1 MYTPANYFRSIS
13 AGNFREG
20 VWNLVAKYPA
30 SLSEGETQQATAQ
43 VTFKVIK
50 PLLGAPP
57 VPPNK
62 PPAIK
67 PPLAS
72 QKMAT
77 APLAQQNL
85 KPQTTNLPVTAQ
97 HGALKTAPSIIG
109 PADNQRFNKTGTIP
123 INAKVSAA
131 DASLVWEIEYQAFG
145 ATSFLRQ
152 KPSLAGGPAT
162 GAGMVKTARLT
173 FSSPGTYRFR
183 VREDDAKA
191 LWSGW
196 RTVIVGPPP
205 PVAPAAK
212 TMHLSKPESVT
223 DAVKS
228 LPQEQPTKPLP
239 QTRQK
244 KIQPFIMKPPTAPIT
259 APRQ

>member
-1 MYTPANYFRSIS
+1 MFE
-13 AGNFREG
+13 EG

-30 SLSEGETQQATAQ
+30 SLGEGETQQATAQ

-62 PPAIK
+62 PLAIK

-131 DASLVWEIEYQAFG
+131 DVSLIWEIEYQAFG

-173 FSSPGTYRFR
+173 FSAPGTYRFR
-183 VREDDAKA
+183 VKEDDAKA

-196 RTVIVGPPP
+196 RTGIVGSPP

-212 TMHLSKPESVT
+212 TMHLRKAEPVT

-239 QTRQK
+239 QTREK